1 MRVDHAVPSLSHAQA
16 DMTCLVR
23 VDLRA
28 IQIMSGLMG
37 KALPL
42 HGRVNVHLQACQLQH
57 EELLPGEAASP
68 PQPALLG
75 QPEALPCLQ
84 VGAGQSCAPLG
95 YLLQDSHTSLSKSR
109 TRNGDHHIGR
119 KKVCSSDILFDF
131 ETT

>member
-1 MRVDHAVPSLSHAQA
+1 
-16 DMTCLVR
+16 MTCLVR
-23 VDLRA
+23 LDLRA

-84 VGAGQSCAPLG
+84 VGAGQSCAPLC
-95 YLLQDSHTSLSKSR
+95 YLLQDSHTSIASP
-109 TRNGDHHIGR
+109 GQGHHAEE
-119 KKVCSSDILFDF
+119 SLQL
-131 ETT
+131 